1 MSEVLNEIRTRVGEE
16 NLSTLRSRSG
26 CGVNMTDAPSPRIVI
41 DADRAFPAHGMTG
54 KRCDYIIF
62 FCDTANNCLVAVP
75 IELKGGDV
83 KASEISEQL
92 QEGAN
97 FAERFTP
104 KTTETVCFP
113 RLFHKGIHKK
123 ESQQLKRTSVR
134 FRGEDT
140 PIKTARCDSLL
151 IRALP

>member
-26 CGVNMTDAPSPRIVI
+26 CGVNMTNAPSPRVVI

-54 KRCDYIIF
+54 KRCDYVVF
-62 FCDTANNCLVAVP
+62 FCDTDKNRLVVVP

-83 KASEISEQL
+83 KASEVSEQL

-97 FAERFTP
+97 FAERFAP
-104 KTTETVCFP
+104 QATETVCLP

-123 ESQQLKRTSVR
+123 EFQQLQRASVR
-134 FRGEDT
+134 FRGEYG
-140 PIKTARCDSLL
+140 PIKTARCSSSL
-151 IRALP
+151 RQALS

>member
-1 MSEVLNEIRTRVGEE
+1 MSEVLNQIRAQVGEE
-16 NLSTLRSRSG
+16 NLSTLRSRSR
-26 CGVNMTDAPSPRIVI
+26 CGVNMTGAPSPRVVI

-62 FCDTANNCLVAVP
+62 FCDTDQNCLVTVL

-83 KASEISEQL
+83 KASDVSEQL

-104 KTTETVCFP
+104 EATETVCLP
-113 RLFHKGIHKK
+113 RLFHRGIHKR
-123 ESQQLKRTSVR
+123 EFQQLQRASVR
-134 FRGEDT
+134 FRGEQE
-140 PIKTARCDSLL
+140 PIKTARCDSSL
-151 IRALP
+151 IRALS